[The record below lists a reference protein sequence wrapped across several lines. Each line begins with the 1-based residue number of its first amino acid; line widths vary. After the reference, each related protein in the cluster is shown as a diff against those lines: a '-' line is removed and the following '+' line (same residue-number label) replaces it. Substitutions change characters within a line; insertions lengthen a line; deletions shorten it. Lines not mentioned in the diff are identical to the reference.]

1 MDSSST
7 QSNQERSTLV
17 VQSNGVT
24 TTNAIDDKKSLPTS
38 SARGTLTP
46 AKASW
51 IKWYNSLKNI
61 FPVYIVIHLVFFVF
75 TCLAVL
81 FSIKDFSTQPVSISF
96 LWQSWLHWDAINFS
110 AIAMNGY
117 TVSWL
122 TSFFPLYPLL
132 ERFVMFFTHDP
143 LIAGL
148 IVSDLSGLGMLV
160 VLYRLVEEDFNSDYA
175 FRTVLYLS
183 VFPAAFF
190 FAAAYSESL
199 FLFLTLLSFYH
210 MRHSHWWL
218 AGLFGFLAVLTRS
231 AGLFLLLPF
240 CYEYL
245 RQHLGDRKVTSLAS
259 ILSGVRFDI
268 VSGLCIVAGIAVF
281 AVYCYFLFH
290 DPLAYSHAEATRWD
304 RKLSF
309 PGYAILRSIHAISV
323 SRGILSFQALRNIL
337 DLVPDLFIL
346 VLVILGFVGPWKFPA
361 SLGIYAVFAAAFYLF
376 PLLFPFGG
384 LYPLQANP
392 RFLLA
397 VFPAFIVLAG
407 IGKSRI
413 LNMGYLMISSAL
425 LFFLL
430 TQFLTGHWV
439 I

>member
-7 QSNQERSTLV
+7 QSNQEHSTLV
-17 VQSNGVT
+17 IQSNGVT
-24 TTNAIDDKKSLPTS
+24 ITNAIDDKSSLPTS
-38 SARGTLTP
+38 SVRDTLTS

-51 IKWYNSLKNI
+51 IKWYSALKNI
-61 FPVYIVIHLVFFVF
+61 LPVYIVIHLVFFVI
-75 TCLAVL
+75 TCLSVL
-81 FSIKDFSTQPVSISF
+81 FSIKDFSAQSVSISF
-96 LWQSWLHWDAINFS
+96 FWKSWLHWDTINFL

-117 TVSWL
+117 TLPWL

-132 ERFVMFFTHDP
+132 ERFLMFVTHDP

-148 IVSDLSGLGMLV
+148 IISDLSGLGMLV
-160 VLYRLVEEDFNSDYA
+160 VLYRLVEEDFNAEYA

-183 VFPAAFF
+183 VFPTAFF

-231 AGLFLLLPF
+231 TGLFLLLPF

-245 RQHLGDRKVTSLAS
+245 RQHMGDSKVSPAS
-259 ILSGVRFDI
+259 ILSNVRFDI

-290 DPLAYSHAEATRWD
+290 DPLAFSHAEATRWD

-309 PGYAILRSIHAISV
+309 PGYALLRTIHAIII

-337 DLVPDLFIL
+337 DLALDLFIL
-346 VLVILGFVGPWKFPA
+346 ILVILGFVGPWKFPG
-361 SLGIYAVFAAAFYLF
+361 SLGIYAIYAAAFYLF

-392 RFLLA
+392 RFMLA

-407 IGKSRI
+407 IGKNRT
-413 LNMGYLMISSAL
+413 LNMGYLMISSSL

-430 TQFLTGHWV
+430 TQFLTGHW
-439 I
+439 II

>member
-17 VQSNGVT
+17 IQSNGVT
-24 TTNAIDDKKSLPTS
+24 TTNAIDDKNSLPTS
-38 SARGTLTP
+38 SVRDTLTP

-51 IKWYNSLKNI
+51 IKWYSALKNTL
-61 FPVYIVIHLVFFVF
+61 PVYIFIHLVFFVI
-75 TCLAVL
+75 TCLSVL
-81 FSIKDFSTQPVSISF
+81 FSIKDFSTQSVSISF
-96 LWQSWLHWDAINFS
+96 LWKSWLHWDTINFL

-117 TVSWL
+117 TVPWL

-132 ERFVMFFTHDP
+132 ERFLMFVTHDP

-148 IVSDLSGLGMLV
+148 IVSDLSGLGMLS
-160 VLYRLVEEDFNSDYA
+160 VLYRLVEEDFNAEYA
-175 FRTVLYLS
+175 FRAVLYLS
-183 VFPAAFF
+183 VFPTAFF

-245 RQHLGDRKVTSLAS
+245 RQHMGDRKTSPAS
-259 ILSGVRFDI
+259 ILSNVRFDI

-290 DPLAYSHAEATRWD
+290 DPLAFSHAEATRWD

-309 PGYAILRSIHAISV
+309 PGYALLRTIHAIII

-337 DLVPDLFIL
+337 DLALDLFIL
-346 VLVILGFVGPWKFPA
+346 MLVILGFVGPWKFPG
-361 SLGIYAVFAAAFYLF
+361 SLGIYAIFAAAFYLF

-392 RFLLA
+392 RFMLA

-407 IGKSRI
+407 IGKNRT
-413 LNMGYLMISSAL
+413 LNIGYLMISSSL
-425 LFFLL
+425 LFFWL
-430 TQFLTGHWV
+430 TQFLTGHW
-439 I
+439 II

>member
-17 VQSNGVT
+17 IQSNGVT
-24 TTNAIDDKKSLPTS
+24 ITNAIDDKSSLPTS
-38 SARGTLTP
+38 SVRDTLTS

-51 IKWYNSLKNI
+51 IKWYSALKNI
-61 FPVYIVIHLVFFVF
+61 LPVYIVIHLVFFVI
-75 TCLAVL
+75 TCLSVL
-81 FSIKDFSTQPVSISF
+81 FSIKDFSAQSVSISF
-96 LWQSWLHWDAINFS
+96 FWKSWLHWDTINFL

-117 TVSWL
+117 TLPWL

-132 ERFVMFFTHDP
+132 ERFLMFVTHDP

-160 VLYRLVEEDFNSDYA
+160 VLYRLVEEDFNAEYA

-183 VFPAAFF
+183 VFPTAFF

-231 AGLFLLLPF
+231 TGLFLLLPF

-245 RQHLGDRKVTSLAS
+245 RQHMGDSKVSPAS
-259 ILSGVRFDI
+259 ILSNVRFDI

-281 AVYCYFLFH
+281 VVYCYFLFH
-290 DPLAYSHAEATRWD
+290 DPLAFSHAEATRWD

-309 PGYAILRSIHAISV
+309 PGYALLRTIHAIII

-337 DLVPDLFIL
+337 DLALDLFIL
-346 VLVILGFVGPWKFPA
+346 MLVILGFVGPWKFPG
-361 SLGIYAVFAAAFYLF
+361 SLGIYAIYAAAFYLF

-392 RFLLA
+392 RFMLA

-407 IGKSRI
+407 IGKNRT
-413 LNMGYLMISSAL
+413 LNMGYLMISSSL

-430 TQFLTGHWV
+430 TQFLTGHW
-439 I
+439 II